1 VMMSFFMAPVIIQ
14 RAGADRD
21 PLGAGRDQRPRPFP
35 FGLLQP
41 HAARETRVRTRRSR
55 RAATIRSLIITRPAC
70 QPRSG
75 NWTP

>member
-21 PLGAGRDQRPRPFP
+21 PLGAGRDQHPCPFP
-35 FGLLQP
+35 FGLLEP
-41 HAARETRVRTRRSR
+41 PAARETRVRTRRSR
-55 RAATIRSLIITRPAC
+55 RPATTRSLIVTRPSC
-70 QPRSG
+70 QQCSG